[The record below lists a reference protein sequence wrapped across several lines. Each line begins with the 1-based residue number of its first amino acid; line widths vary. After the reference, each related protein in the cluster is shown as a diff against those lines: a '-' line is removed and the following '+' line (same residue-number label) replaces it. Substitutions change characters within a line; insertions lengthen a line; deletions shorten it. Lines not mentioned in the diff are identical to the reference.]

1 MKITSS
7 CDVVA
12 KPILLVWQKK
22 IFFWLKRQG
31 LTQSLKF
38 LYYIIL
44 LVSAFHNKKMK
55 KVGKNQVG
63 EVFEFFV
70 MLDFVSV

>member
-1 MKITSS
+1 M
-7 CDVVA
+7 VA
-12 KPILLVWQKK
+12 TANFACVAEKN
-22 IFFWLKRQG
+22 FFWLKRQG
-31 LTQSLKF
+31 LTRSLIF

-44 LVSAFHNKKMK
+44 LLSAFHNRKMK

-63 EVFEFFV
+63 GVFEIFV